1 MSQFKKTSSHE
12 QVAAPVDMTCLGHN
26 NAKVQSH
33 KLARPAIKVCGKE
46 DKETV
51 TISGACLA
59 EELAPNKCGTEVEV
73 PSYSS
78 IYIIWFSNQ
87 QEETTVLC
95 VLTSTIKAQVVP
107 GLAYLVRLE
116 HCQGQDACAMIV
128 GATPVRDQHLLRFH
142 LKCCR

>member
-1 MSQFKKTSSHE
+1 MSQFKETSSHE

-33 KLARPAIKVCGKE
+33 KLARPAMKVYSKE

-51 TISGACLA
+51 TISGAWLA
-59 EELAPNKCGTEVEV
+59 EELAPDKCGTEVEV
-73 PSYSS
+73 PGYS

-95 VLTSTIKAQVVP
+95 VRTSATKAQVVP
-107 GLAYLVRLE
+107 GLAYPVTLE
-116 HCQGQDACAMIV
+116 HCQGQDACGMSV